1 MYQLT
6 WEHSKL
12 DQNNLSIT
20 IYVFGWFI
28 YLHKLKTDILFLCVF
43 SDACK
48 AIGET
53 CAKTIFDRCCDG
65 TVCKLSAPF
74 YGECVECLTSGN
86 RCWKHSECCSGY
98 CNWFTCRD
106 L

>member
-1 MYQLT
+1 M
-6 WEHSKL
+6 KL
-12 DQNNLSIT
+12 FSSIFV
-20 IYVFGWFI
+20 IV
-28 YLHKLKTDILFLCVF
+28 LVF
-43 SDACK
+43 SLRANYNVDACK

-65 TVCKLSAPF
+65 SVCKLSAPF